1 MLRQRVL
8 LLLAACATLIAGGP
22 TFAATDDT
30 SPGAPPASQEAAP
43 APDSAALS
51 GIVYQPSRQGAKT
64 TPVEL
69 TEEAVGEL
77 AAANTAEGAQA
88 SQLLAEVNGA
98 AMTPGTRVNLSDQ
111 PPGVIRDMQGLAR
124 KSCERAGGAFKAVG
138 IGLFTCE

>member
-22 TFAATDDT
+22 TLAASD
-30 SPGAPPASQEAAP
+30 GAAGEAPPAGAQAAP

-51 GIVYQPSRQGAKT
+51 GIVYQPSRLGAKT

-77 AAANTAEGAQA
+77 ACAPSAVLAAA
-88 SQLLAEVNGA
+88 SSWPRSMA
-98 AMTPGTRVNLSDQ
+98 
-111 PPGVIRDMQGLAR
+111 PP
-124 KSCERAGGAFKAVG
+124 
-138 IGLFTCE
+138 